1 MALNYTTMYKI
12 IITCFTS
19 LILIACGQQKKENTV
34 LSESL
39 ESVTGKLNILSDSI
53 MNGSFVSE
61 NGEKFLR
68 YEMVV
73 DTPIT
78 EVWKAIA
85 TEEGIKT
92 WMAPVAKLD
101 LKTGGI
107 VQTNYSTNAKIGDA
121 GTISLGIINY
131 IPEEMLIYQ
140 ITLNDVFPEKCR
152 NEDKN
157 LQEIIQLKP
166 LSKNKT
172 KVTSTMVGWGQG
184 KEWDET
190 YTFFE
195 KGNKWSYQQLVTRFK
210 NGPVKWN

>member
-1 MALNYTTMYKI
+1 MYKI